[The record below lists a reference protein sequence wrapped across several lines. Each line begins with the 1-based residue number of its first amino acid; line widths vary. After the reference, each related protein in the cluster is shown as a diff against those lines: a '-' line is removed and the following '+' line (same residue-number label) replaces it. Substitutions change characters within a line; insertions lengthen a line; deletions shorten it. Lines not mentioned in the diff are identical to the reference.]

1 MQLISVLSF
10 FCCSQVVHKAT
21 LDVDE
26 AGTEATG
33 VTGIDVVFLSAQI
46 TETLK
51 FDRPF
56 LMFIIDQKTNDV
68 LFLGKIANPAN
79 SDVQ

>member
-1 MQLISVLSF
+1 MQLISGLSF
-10 FCCSQVVHKAT
+10 FCPQAVHKAT

-26 AGTEATG
+26 AGTKATA
-33 VTGIDVVFLSAQI
+33 VTGIGFVPFSMRI

-56 LMFIIDQKTNDV
+56 MIFIVDQKTNNV
-68 LFLGKIANPAN
+68 LFIGKIANPAN
-79 SDVQ
+79 SDVH